1 VGTGGIQQRGNLST
15 PKPKPTGAPKPR
27 LQVNTP
33 TEGVIP
39 PKRPRASREPET
51 YKVALTNIKIAIF
64 KDNYPEDKL
73 IEDEQDLIL
82 E

>member
-1 VGTGGIQQRGNLST
+1 MR
-15 PKPKPTGAPKPR
+15 PR
-27 LQVNTP
+27 LEVNTP
-33 TEGVIP
+33 TEGVTH

-51 YKVALTNIKIAIF
+51 YKVALTNIAIV

-73 IEDEQDLIL
+73 TEE